1 MLPNLLGSTNIP
13 VLQQVLN
20 FAQARHGVL
29 AGNIANINTPG
40 YKTRDLNVEVFE
52 QRLKQAID
60 QSNKSAS
67 NPQHFSEG
75 MRFKD
80 PDDPIRKVS
89 DSMNNL
95 LYHDSTN
102 IDLEQQVTE
111 INKNQIMHSLALQ
124 VMTNQM
130 QLLQTAISERV

>member
-1 MLPNLLGSTNIP
+1 MLPNLLASTNIP

-40 YKTRDLNVEVFE
+40 YRTRDLNVEVFE
-52 QRLKQAID
+52 QRLKRAID
-60 QSNKSAS
+60 QSNNAIN
-67 NPQHFSEG
+67 NPQPFSEG
-75 MRFKD
+75 ISLRD
-80 PDDPIRKVS
+80 PEDPIRKVS
-89 DSMNNL
+89 ESMTNL

>member
-40 YKTRDLNVEVFE
+40 YKTRDLSVEVFE
-52 QRLKQAID
+52 KRLKDAIE
-60 QSNKSAS
+60 QSKFGSSQPLSA
-67 NPQHFSEG
+67 G
-75 MRFKD
+75 MSMTD
-80 PDDPIRKVS
+80 PEDPIRKVS
-89 DSMNNL
+89 ESMTNL
-95 LYHDSTN
+95 LYHDETN

-111 INKNQIMHSLALQ
+111 INKNQILHSLALQ

-130 QLLQTAISERV
+130 QLLQSAISERV